1 MLQNSTSIQFVFI
14 NTSKICTFGLY
25 YFMMR
30 YRLFLIVFFFL
41 ATSCQFIETKK
52 ISTETFYEEEIKSI
66 NWKDVD
72 QYPAFKDCEKFTEKN
87 IQKTCFESTLTSHLY
102 NSISSKNIIARHR
115 LQDTITLKFS
125 ISKTGE
131 LRVTK
136 IEIDSLLEVDFPM
149 LKQYI
154 LQSIDSL
161 PTVAPAYKRGIPV
174 NTTFI
179 LPIVFQTQ

>member
-1 MLQNSTSIQFVFI
+1 
-14 NTSKICTFGLY
+14 
-25 YFMMR
+25 MMR

-41 ATSCQFIETKK
+41 ATSCQFFETKK

-174 NTTFI
+174 NTTFV